1 MAFYPDLKPHI
12 SPSAFANWNEARSQF
27 VRSYFI
33 GLKTPETA
41 AMKAGKKIHALIE
54 GGMLTVKHW
63 YEHREGELKF
73 PIPGREDVLALGF
86 PDSYERHWSGSK
98 EGEGEPY
105 DTAYFVDY
113 KSGKENTWDAA
124 KLAGDLK
131 MKMTAWLVWLKTGKP
146 AKVIGYIEYIPT
158 QWNALTRE
166 IEPTDGESVVAGEC
180 AYTSDEL
187 EAFTAVII
195 KTIEEVN
202 VGYVEWL
209 ASTDEFVNQ
218 EDVTE
223 YAQLAQEVAERET
236 KMETLKER
244 IGDQMNMGGKET
256 LPTPFGSFYFTARKK
271 YTYPEVL
278 EKQISDTSAAKKK
291 WETEN
296 QPTEVAKSLSFRAS
310 KK

>member
-12 SPSAFANWNEARSQF
+12 SPSAFANWNEAKSQF
-27 VRSYFI
+27 VRSYFL
-33 GLKTPETA
+33 GLKTPETS

-73 PIPGREDVLALGF
+73 PIPGREDVLALGY
-86 PDSYERHWSGSK
+86 PDSYELAIVANL
-98 EGEGEPY
+98 E
-105 DTAYFVDY
+105 TAYFVDY
-113 KSGKENTWDAA
+113 KSGKENTWDSA

-131 MKMTAWLVWLKTGKP
+131 MKMTAWLVWLSTGKP
-146 AKVIGYIEYIPT
+146 VGGVVGFIEYIPT

-202 VGYVEWL
+202 VGHVEWL

-223 YAQLAQEVAERET
+223 YAQLAQEVAEREA

-244 IGDQMNMGGKET
+244 IGDQMNMGGKEN
-256 LPTPFGSFYFTARKK
+256 LPTPFGSFYFTTKRK
-271 YTYPEVL
+271 YTYSEAL
-278 EKQISDTSAAKKK
+278 TKQISDTSAAKKK
-291 WETEN
+291 FETEN
-296 QPTEVAKSLSFRAS
+296 APSEITKSLSFRAGKS
-310 KK
+310 VKHG